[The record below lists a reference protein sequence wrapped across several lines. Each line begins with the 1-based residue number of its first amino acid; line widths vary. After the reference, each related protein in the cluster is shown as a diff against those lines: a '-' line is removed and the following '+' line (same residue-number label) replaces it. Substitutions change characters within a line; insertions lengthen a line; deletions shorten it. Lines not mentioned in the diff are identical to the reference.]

1 MSALAR
7 TDTKKVVES
16 REPIAAE
23 VLKGKELIL
32 AVLKRAAE
40 EGEFLARLAEDP
52 NEALAEYYAL
62 SQEEKAALASGDI
75 KRIEGWVGKL
85 DKRLATWLW
94 CRLSQE
100 KW

>member
-1 MSALAR
+1 MGTVINTEAKEELKR
-7 TDTKKVVES
+7 
-16 REPIAAE
+16 REAVKAPEGSKLLLE
-23 VLKGKELIL
+23 VLR
-32 AVLKRAAE
+32 RAADE
-40 EGEFLARLAEDP
+40 SDFLARLAEDP
-52 NEALAEYYAL
+52 HEALKEYYAL
-62 SQEEKAALASGDI
+62 TQEEKAALASGDI

>member
-1 MSALAR
+1 MGTGVNTGAKEELER
-7 TDTKKVVES
+7 
-16 REPIAAE
+16 REAAE
-23 VLKGKELIL
+23 ARKGRELLLQVLR
-32 AVLKRAAE
+32 RAADE
-40 EGEFLARLAEDP
+40 SDFLARLAEDP
-52 NEALAEYYAL
+52 HEALKEYYAL
-62 SQEEKAALASGDI
+62 TQEEKAALASGDI